1 MLLAENVAAGGNNSA
16 GERVPQVLRPDLQE
30 AADGGEEA
38 LLLDR
43 GAVLFLYKKKVLML
57 LLYDPVCQLV
67 GGLVGRSVCLSEF
80 STREVTLPCSNW
92 STR

>member
-1 MLLAENVAAGGNNSA
+1 MMNVCQYLCKGVPPDLGVLDVVLLAENVAAGGNNSA

-43 GAVLFLYKKKVLML
+43 GAVLFLYKKKFLCYFYMT
-57 LLYDPVCQLV
+57 
-67 GGLVGRSVCLSEF
+67 RSV
-80 STREVTLPCSNW
+80 N
-92 STR
+92 